1 MIIHYCTAII
11 TNDLFLVSSHHQFC
25 CSHGLG
31 RNSSNAIITIDRHRS
46 WSGIGQNLDSRCME
60 KMGGRFVEFSAW
72 ILLNKDGALVTDIDP
87 DTRWYYRKSPQLS
100 AHSRHHR
107 DMSTKDYIYRSEA
120 NDLARLARP
129 YKSDDWNL
137 IHGIFRLPSTFNL
150 LVEIDSAPEG
160 IDFYLDDVSMQPFYC
175 DRANVVRNG
184 DLEELGVTKFWHSW
198 GEPKIDLTTGY
209 GGIGNAIRATKRPH
223 YSHGPG
229 QVINLDC
236 GAKGKLISPRS
247 G

>member
-11 TNDLFLVSSHHQFC
+11 TNDSFLVSSHHQFC

-46 WSGIGQNLDSRCME
+46 WSGVGQNLDSRCILP
-60 KMGGRFVEFSAW
+60 GRFVEFSAW

-129 YKSDDWNL
+129 YKSDGWNL